1 MYEGRTMFSQ
11 LLDHLP
17 RHTFRRLVKR
27 YRGDHRVRRF
37 TCWDQFLAMV
47 FAQLTFRESL
57 RDVEA
62 CLGAIPERLYH
73 LGFRCPAISRTTL
86 ADANEK
92 RDWRIYADFAQV
104 LIAEARRLYAGEHF
118 GVALEETVYALDS
131 TTIGLC
137 LSLFPWAP
145 FRRTK
150 AGVKL
155 HTLLDL
161 KGSIPSFLRITPAR
175 TSDVSLLDELPLE
188 AGAIYVMDRGYV
200 DFARLHR
207 FTRAQASFVVRA
219 KKNLRFQ
226 RRYSHEVDRSTGL
239 VCDQTV
245 MLVTPRSLEGY
256 PEPLRRVRSRDPATG
271 KRVTLLSNNFVLSA
285 WEIAELYRCRW
296 QVELFFKWIKQHLR
310 IKAFY
315 GTSDNAVRTQI
326 WIAISAY
333 VLVAILKKR
342 LQSELSLYT
351 MLQILSV
358 SLFEKTEMAQAF
370 STAKSRM
377 SDEPTCNQLQLFD
390 F

>member
-271 KRVTLLSNNFVLSA
+271 RRVTLLSNNFVLSA

-333 VLVAILKKR
+333 VLVAILKKH
-342 LQSELSLYT
+342 LQTELSLYT

>member
-1 MYEGRTMFSQ
+1 MNQGRTVFAQVMGHAPHKAFQ
-11 LLDHLP
+11 GCVARYP
-17 RHTFRRLVKR
+17 GVRRA
-27 YRGDHRVRRF
+27 RRF
-37 TCWDQFLAMV
+37 TCWDQCLCMV
-47 FAQLTFRESL
+47 FAQLTYRESL
-57 RDVEA
+57 RDIEA
-62 CLGAIPERLYH
+62 CLGAVPERLYH
-73 LGFRCPAISRTTL
+73 MGIRSTVSRATL

-104 LIAEARRLYAGEHF
+104 LIAEARRLYAGDHF
-118 GVALEETVYALDS
+118 DVALEETVYALDS

-150 AGVKL
+150 GGIKL

-161 KGSIPSFLRITPAR
+161 KGSIPSFLRLTPAR
-175 TSDVSLLDELPLE
+175 TSDVSPLDELPLE

-226 RRYSHEVDRSTGL
+226 RRYSHKVDRSTGL
-239 VCDQTV
+239 ICDQTL
-245 MLVTPRSLEGY
+245 MLVTPRSLQGY
-256 PEPLRRVRSRDPATG
+256 PEPLRRVRARDPDTG
-271 KRVTLLSNNFVLSA
+271 KRVTLLTNNFRLSA

-351 MLQILSV
+351 MLQIL
-358 SLFEKTEMAQAF
+358 
-370 STAKSRM
+370 
-377 SDEPTCNQLQLFD
+377 
-390 F
+390 

>member
-1 MYEGRTMFSQ
+1 
-11 LLDHLP
+11 
-17 RHTFRRLVKR
+17 
-27 YRGDHRVRRF
+27 
-37 TCWDQFLAMV
+37 
-47 FAQLTFRESL
+47 
-57 RDVEA
+57 
-62 CLGAIPERLYH
+62 
-73 LGFRCPAISRTTL
+73 
-86 ADANEK
+86 
-92 RDWRIYADFAQV
+92 
-104 LIAEARRLYAGEHF
+104 
-118 GVALEETVYALDS
+118 
-131 TTIGLC
+131 
-137 LSLFPWAP
+137 
-145 FRRTK
+145 
-150 AGVKL
+150 
-155 HTLLDL
+155 
-161 KGSIPSFLRITPAR
+161 
-175 TSDVSLLDELPLE
+175 
-188 AGAIYVMDRGYV
+188 
-200 DFARLHR
+200 
-207 FTRAQASFVVRA
+207 
-219 KKNLRFQ
+219 
-226 RRYSHEVDRSTGL
+226 
-239 VCDQTV
+239 